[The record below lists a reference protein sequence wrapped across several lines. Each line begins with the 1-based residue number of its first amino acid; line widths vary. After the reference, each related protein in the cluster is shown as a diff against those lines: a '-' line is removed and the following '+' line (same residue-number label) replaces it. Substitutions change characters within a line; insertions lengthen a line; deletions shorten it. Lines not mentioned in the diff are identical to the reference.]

1 MRAAIGTKK
10 RRGEKP
16 SIAQRAD
23 PHDLY
28 QRSVQAPEQ
37 DIAFFDRV
45 FRRIRGR
52 RPLSLR
58 EDFCGTAYLSAHWAA
73 SDPRRRALAIDHHRE
88 TLEWGRA
95 HNLDPAGLGVAERVS
110 LREAD
115 VLEVAGPPVDL
126 ACAMNFSYCAFKTRA
141 ELGRY
146 FRVVHRG
153 LAPDGLFVSELY
165 GGSEAIVELEEPRE
179 VEDFTM
185 VWEQERFNPIDHHT
199 LCHIHFEF
207 SDGSRIERAFTY
219 DWRLWT
225 VPEVRELLAEAGF
238 ERTEVWWEEVD
249 EEGDGTGEHRRTE
262 EEENQE
268 AWLVYLVA
276 VK

>member
-1 MRAAIGTKK
+1 MAERSD
-10 RRGEKP
+10 R
-16 SIAQRAD
+16 
-23 PHDLY
+23 HDLY

-52 RPLSLR
+52 RPLTLR
-58 EDFCGTAYLSAHWAA
+58 EDFCGTAYLSSLWAA
-73 SDPRRRALAIDHHRE
+73 SDRRRRALAVDLDRE

-95 HNLDPAGLGVAERVS
+95 HNLEPEGGGLLERVQ
-110 LREAD
+110 LRQANVLD
-115 VLEVAGPPVDL
+115 VSGPPVDL
-126 ACAMNFSYCAFKTRA
+126 ACAMNFSFCTFKTRE
-141 ELGRY
+141 ELERY

-153 LAPDGLFVSELY
+153 LGPEGIFVSELY

-185 VWEQERFNPIDHHT
+185 IWEQERFNPIDHRT
-199 LCHIHFEF
+199 LCHIHFELG
-207 SDGSRIERAFTY
+207 DGSRIERAFTY

-225 VPEVRELLAEAGF
+225 IPEVRELLAAAGF
-238 ERTEVWWEEVD
+238 VRSEVWWEEVD
-249 EEGDGTGEHRRTE
+249 EEGDGSGEHRRTE

>member
-1 MRAAIGTKK
+1 MKAALGKK
-10 RRGEKP
+10 RRRGPKP
-16 SIAQRAD
+16 TRAQRAD
-23 PHDLY
+23 RHDLY

-58 EDFCGTAYLSAHWAA
+58 EDFCGTAYLSALWAA
-73 SDPRRRALAIDHHRE
+73 SDPRRRALAIDHDGQ

-95 HNLDPAGLGVAERVS
+95 HNLGPAGPGVGDRVL

-115 VLEVAGPPVDL
+115 VLEVAGPPVDVT
-126 ACAMNFSYCAFKTRA
+126 CAMNFSFCTFKTRD
-141 ELGRY
+141 ELRRY
-146 FRVVHRG
+146 FGVVHRG
-153 LAPDGLFVSELY
+153 LVPDGLFVSELY

-185 VWEQERFNPIDHHT
+185 IWEQERYNPIDHRT

-207 SDGSRIERAFTY
+207 ADGSRIERAFTY

-225 VPEVRELLAEAGF
+225 IPEVRELLAEAGF

-249 EEGDGTGEHRRTE
+249 EDGDGTGEHRRTE